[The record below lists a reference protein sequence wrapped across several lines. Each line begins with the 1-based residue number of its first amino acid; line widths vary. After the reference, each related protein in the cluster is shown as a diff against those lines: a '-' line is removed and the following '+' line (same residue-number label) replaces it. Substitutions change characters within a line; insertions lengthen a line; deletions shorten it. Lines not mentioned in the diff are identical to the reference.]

1 MIFQLRNLYFILALI
16 GFSHLSSALNL
27 DSLDVVR
34 FKKHVTSLDYI
45 SRQTDN
51 SKYFLN
57 LTSQYCD
64 SILSID
70 SDSEFAINFKNRINL
85 TLATCDQNMNH
96 KVELFPFFNGFPS
109 YMGFA
114 DDPIEYAY
122 DAALESLLESKYI
135 KLQNGPISQTNISSI
150 VIRNECG
157 SEV

>member
-96 KVELFPFFNGFPS
+96 KVELFPFFNGFP
-109 YMGFA
+109 
-114 DDPIEYAY
+114 
-122 DAALESLLESKYI
+122 
-135 KLQNGPISQTNISSI
+135 
-150 VIRNECG
+150 
-157 SEV
+157 